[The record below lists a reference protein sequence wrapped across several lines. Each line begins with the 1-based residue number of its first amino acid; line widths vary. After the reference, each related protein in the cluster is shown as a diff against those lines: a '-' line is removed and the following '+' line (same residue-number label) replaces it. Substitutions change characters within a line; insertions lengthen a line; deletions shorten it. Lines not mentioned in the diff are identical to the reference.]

1 MKLPQVLPRTRHEM
15 SRTSKSASRCP
26 VNDEQSSH
34 REQELDDQLTQ
45 EQFDNELEKGLE
57 VMLTQED
64 LVDDEDPVG
73 GAQGRE
79 GGEDAQGEEGDDD
92 DDTSSGGYVSPEDPF
107 PQEPRRRPT
116 EDELDKDF
124 DPNDEVVPT
133 QPLKRQH
140 RPLAR
145 LGGQYVAGQRRS
157 EEGATDTHNEASTPQ
172 PQDTTMT
179 ETAQPKRK

>member
-1 MKLPQVLPRTRHEM
+1 MQALE
-15 SRTSKSASRCP
+15 
-26 VNDEQSSH
+26 
-34 REQELDDQLTQ
+34 DQLTQ

-79 GGEDAQGEEGDDD
+79 GREDAQGEEGDDD
-92 DDTSSGGYVSPEDPF
+92 DDTSLGGYVSPEDPF

-124 DPNDEVVPT
+124 NPNDEVW
-133 QPLKRQH
+133 LK
-140 RPLAR
+140 P
-145 LGGQYVAGQRRS
+145 
-157 EEGATDTHNEASTPQ
+157 
-172 PQDTTMT
+172 
-179 ETAQPKRK
+179 

>member
-1 MKLPQVLPRTRHEM
+1 M

-26 VNDEQSSH
+26 VNDEQPSH
-34 REQELDDQLTQ
+34 GEQELDDQLTQ

-92 DDTSSGGYVSPEDPF
+92 EDEDEDDDTSSRGYVSPEDPF
-107 PQEPRRRPT
+107 AREPRWRPT

-124 DPNDEVVPT
+124 NPNDEVR
-133 QPLKRQH
+133 LK
-140 RPLAR
+140 P
-145 LGGQYVAGQRRS
+145 
-157 EEGATDTHNEASTPQ
+157 
-172 PQDTTMT
+172 
-179 ETAQPKRK
+179 